1 MIVRKHIIFRG
12 RVQGVGF
19 RYHSTY
25 KAENLGLTG
34 WVRNCY
40 DGSVE
45 MEVQGDPNKINDLI
59 LYLQAQRFIQIEEMD
74 EKKIHSIIDEAMAAR
89 DRSVSIYISPD
100 GGVSVSVSP
109 WPDEETLRNM
119 RASGLISHNDYRTR
133 LGLSPMKD

>member
-1 MIVRKHIIFRG
+1 MVRKHIFFSG
-12 RVQGVGF
+12 DVQGVGF
-19 RYHSTY
+19 RYRSFY
-25 KAENLGLTG
+25 IAQSLGLAGWVENL
-34 WVRNCY
+34 W
-40 DGSVE
+40 DGRVE

-100 GGVSVSVSP
+100 GGVSVSVFP